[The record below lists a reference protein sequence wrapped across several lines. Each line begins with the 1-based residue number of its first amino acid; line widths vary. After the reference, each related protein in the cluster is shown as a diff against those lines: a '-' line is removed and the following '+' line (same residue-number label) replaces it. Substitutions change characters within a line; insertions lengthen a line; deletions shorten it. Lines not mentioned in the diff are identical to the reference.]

1 MDRASK
7 IVVYFFNNAYGL
19 NLFFLFHTF
28 EYTLALLANL
38 SVKKLPSLP
47 PYTIIPL
54 QRGPSI
60 FKSLLCFCLLGICA
74 FSLTAQDS
82 VLAAKQN
89 TNGILSGVIADKIP
103 ITNINGLTSNRLLTP
118 KQINSRV
125 RFVAISNVAGYSV
138 ILAGLNKIWYAN
150 YPRSG
155 FHFFNDNNEWLQVDK
170 VGHMYSAYIE
180 GRTSMELWRWTGIE
194 RKKRIWIGGLSG
206 TFYQTIIEI
215 LDGFSSEWG
224 FSLGDFSANVLGSGA
239 LIAQELTWNDQRIKL
254 KFSFHKNNYGT
265 AQLDQRANEIYG
277 KSLAE
282 RSIKDYNAQTYWAS
296 VNLKSFFPKTNL
308 PAWMNIAAGYGADGM
323 FGATENVG
331 KDKQGN
337 ITFERSDI
345 KRYRR
350 WYLSPDIDFTKIKT
364 NKKGL
369 RLLFMALSA
378 FKFPAPGLEFS
389 NGKFKVNA
397 LHF

>member
-28 EYTLALLANL
+28 EYTSALLANL
-38 SVKKLPSLP
+38 SVKKLLSLP

-89 TNGILSGVIADKIP
+89 TNVILSGVIADKIP
-103 ITNINGLTSNRLLTP
+103 ITNINGLTSKRLLTP

-155 FHFFNDNNEWLQVDK
+155 FHFFK
-170 VGHMYSAYIE
+170 AC
-180 GRTSMELWRWTGIE
+180 
-194 RKKRIWIGGLSG
+194 
-206 TFYQTIIEI
+206 
-215 LDGFSSEWG
+215 
-224 FSLGDFSANVLGSGA
+224 
-239 LIAQELTWNDQRIKL
+239 
-254 KFSFHKNNYGT
+254 
-265 AQLDQRANEIYG
+265 
-277 KSLAE
+277 
-282 RSIKDYNAQTYWAS
+282 
-296 VNLKSFFPKTNL
+296 
-308 PAWMNIAAGYGADGM
+308 
-323 FGATENVG
+323 
-331 KDKQGN
+331 
-337 ITFERSDI
+337 
-345 KRYRR
+345 YRC
-350 WYLSPDIDFTKIKT
+350 F
-364 NKKGL
+364 
-369 RLLFMALSA
+369 
-378 FKFPAPGLEFS
+378 
-389 NGKFKVNA
+389 
-397 LHF
+397 